1 MQPPPSAPPQW
12 SPDGQWW
19 WDGSRWRARS
29 ESLTPVA
36 PSYPLPQ
43 LPPGYPMPPPGYPM
57 PAPIVQMPAPIA
69 MRPAP
74 GLRMFLLIVL
84 GVSGLFTGI
93 FFSAGLSAV
102 TNGSNTT
109 GDILLF
115 AFFTAVFAL
124 QVLAFVGVAIR
135 ARWSRWAAMI
145 AGIGMML
152 TDIGIVLAI
161 PIWIAAARAPDLTKK
176 PA

>member
-1 MQPPPSAPPQW
+1 MPP
-12 SPDGQWW
+12 D
-19 WDGSRWRARS
+19 
-29 ESLTPVA
+29 L
-36 PSYPLPQ
+36 
-43 LPPGYPMPPPGYPM
+43 PPPGYW
-57 PAPIVQMPAPIA
+57 APPSPPSYGSILAKPS
-69 MRPAP
+69 P
-74 GLRMFLLIVL
+74 GLRIFLLIVL

-102 TNGSNTT
+102 TSGSDTT

-135 ARWSRWAAMI
+135 ARWSRWVAMI